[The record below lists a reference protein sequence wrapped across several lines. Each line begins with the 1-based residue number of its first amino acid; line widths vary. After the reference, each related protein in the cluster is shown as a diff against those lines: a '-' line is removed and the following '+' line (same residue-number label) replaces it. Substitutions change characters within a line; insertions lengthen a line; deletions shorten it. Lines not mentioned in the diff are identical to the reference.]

1 MVVSSSPHDLPM
13 VGTVWEGGDGSR
25 GDRIAR
31 VGGLIDVFSFFYR
44 EFPLFSKVEDDEHK

>member
-13 VGTVWEGGDGSR
+13 VGTVWEGGDSSR

-44 EFPLFSKVEDDEHK
+44 EFPLFSEGEDDEHK